1 MVKIVQNSA
10 SNIVGIHDEDDTIPG
25 VVGYPLLSLVHH
37 SEKRISELKMEKR
50 NSSAKCFGLT

>member
-1 MVKIVQNSA
+1 MMVKIVQNSA

-37 SEKRISELKMEKR
+37 SEKRISELKIE
-50 NSSAKCFGLT
+50 